1 MGTIETPAV
10 DKILQ
15 TFTLKTQD
23 GFVLNDKVVQGQKE
37 IAECILQRKSPDG
50 KNKVHV
56 MAHTR
61 YGKSIIVG
69 AAIAIRASVKKER
82 WAIVAPT
89 KEQAQIIM
97 DYVIFFS
104 VNDPVISPLLK
115 TDAKTLQNERL
126 TQRRAR
132 DHITYLNGGEVR
144 TFSAK
149 QTMGFGAPNLVLDE
163 AGLTDDS
170 DEAKA
175 FRMLGDNPQDFF
187 VMKIGNPFKN
197 NHFKQAY
204 IDDTYY
210 HINIDAKRGIAEG
223 RLTNAILDEQKTK
236 PHYDVLYNNLFPDED
251 SRDKYGYLPLFT
263 HKLINAVQVDEASI
277 APIGARLVGGDPN
290 DEGANEG
297 VIVSRYANLA
307 RIDQALMGSDPITM
321 AAELGKIT
329 DAEMYYVDKQGV
341 GSGTVRTMEAAK
353 ETKRKTV
360 PVNAGEKLTDKDR
373 LEFDTSPQAF
383 KRYANQRAYI
393 FWAIKIWL
401 ESGQG
406 KLIRNER
413 WAKQLLAIKYK
424 DDENGKLQIIP
435 KALLRNE
442 YYNVHDLGAAD
453 ALSFTFSPK
462 KPRVFVM
469 PQGGTNKG
477 VEPYYPDIGV

>member
-1 MGTIETPAV
+1 MTVATPAT

-23 GFVLNDKVVQGQKE
+23 GFTLDAAKVAQGQKE
-37 IAECILQRKSPDG
+37 IAECILNRKAPNG

-69 AAIAIRASVKKER
+69 ATVAIRAAVKKER

-97 DYVIFFS
+97 DYVLFFS
-104 VNDPVISPLLK
+104 VNDPVISQLLK
-115 TDAKTLQNERL
+115 TDAKILQQERL
-126 TQRRAR
+126 TQRRSR

-163 AGLTDDS
+163 AGLVEDS

-175 FRMLGDNPQDFF
+175 FRMLGDQPKDFF
-187 VMKIGNPFKN
+187 VIKIGNPFHN
-197 NHFKQAY
+197 NHFKTAFL
-204 IDDTYY
+204 DDSYY
-210 HINIDAKRGIAEG
+210 HINIDAKRGLAEG
-223 RLTNAILDEQKTK
+223 RLSNDILDEQKTK
-236 PHYDVLYNNLFPDED
+236 PHYDVLYNNLFPDDEG
-251 SRDKYGYLPLFT
+251 RDKYGYLPLFT
-263 HKLINAVQVDEASI
+263 HKLINAVQVEEASI
-277 APIGARLVGGDPN
+277 APFGARLVGADPA
-290 DEGANEG
+290 DEGANESI
-297 VIVSRYANLA
+297 IVSRYTNLA
-307 RIDQALMGSDPITM
+307 RIDQATTSLDPITM
-321 AAELGKIT
+321 ASELAKIQ
-329 DAEMYYVDKQGV
+329 DAETFYVDKQGV
-341 GSGTVRTMEAAK
+341 GSGTVRTLEAAK

-360 PVNAGEKLTDKDR
+360 AVNAGEKLTPKDR
-373 LEFDTSPQAF
+373 LPAGHEP

-393 FWAIKIWL
+393 FWALKLWL
-401 ESGQG
+401 ESGG
-406 KLIRNER
+406 KIVKNER
-413 WAKQLLAIKYK
+413 WEKQLLAIKYK
-424 DDENGKLQIIP
+424 DDDNGAIQIIP
-435 KALLRNE
+435 KKLLRTE

-462 KPRVFVM
+462 RPRIFIM
-469 PQGGTNKG
+469 PQEGAQTGG